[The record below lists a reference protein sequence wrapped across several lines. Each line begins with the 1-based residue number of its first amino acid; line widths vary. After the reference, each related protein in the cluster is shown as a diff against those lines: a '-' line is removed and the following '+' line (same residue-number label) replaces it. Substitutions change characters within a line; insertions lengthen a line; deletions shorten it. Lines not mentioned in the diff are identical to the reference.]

1 MYKITKQLFLF
12 ALLAA
17 FCLPAGANKDS
28 KINLPRGTV
37 EGYLDNGLHYI
48 IMPNALPRHGIEMRL
63 VMKVGS
69 LQENDQQK
77 GGAHFL
83 EHMSF
88 SGTKHFPQDAWVDY
102 FERLGMKYGRDIN
115 AFTGFDRTIYWLS
128 LPVADFGTQVM
139 DSTLLAV
146 RDILDGVS
154 FEPQL
159 VEQERGV
166 IKEELRGYSTGD
178 DFYNLK
184 IGDGRYIQRMPLGTE
199 PDIETISRNQLLNYY
214 HQWYLPQNACL
225 VVVGNVDAQD
235 MQKRIQD
242 TFSSIAKGQ
251 PTPLGKY
258 PLTYKKG
265 ITLHEVKDTVGT
277 SSKLEFI
284 IPHEGVVGN
293 TIASTALKEQ
303 YRLLIAAISKR
314 LAARGIR
321 CDISDA
327 WYLATQ
333 NHFSF
338 SVEGKGKQELKEK
351 MTQVL
356 GAFADITKKG
366 FGKEELADYVT
377 EKVNRMK
384 ADTIGFLSGKWCDD
398 FVDYI
403 ISGDRYVA
411 WDEDM
416 EKVKLLVSNTSSGQL
431 QKLFKT
437 ILNEG
442 KQSLLVAYQNNAGK
456 TESFTESELQQLWQQ
471 GLKTR
476 MPAYTYQ
483 RKEVE
488 AKQHVDIPACLSA
501 THPDANAS
509 IVSKRKYEDIG
520 VSEYQLANG
529 LRLVMRPT
537 TDKDST
543 IYIAM
548 HGRGGVGDLSKQ
560 EYPLLKDA
568 VSYVDMGGLAHINTD
583 QLTKVMQAEGLS
595 MSVGIADY
603 WHQVLASAP
612 TDKAQELM
620 NLVYEKITAPGKSYE
635 DFKEVRDAEI
645 ERFGKETLL
654 ERLLKRDINRRLS
667 RRVDS
672 LVCNMPANSG
682 VKIQKEDLNRLNLD
696 SMTNYYTS
704 LFANPQQTTLIVTGN
719 IDEEQ
724 VLGTIVNTFARLKAS
739 AHMTRF
745 EDKPSNMPKSPYKE
759 AFENDVETQTVLNYI
774 YSGNYKP
781 GLRQSLML
789 KLMRDVMQN
798 RLLSILREKMN
809 IVYSPY
815 ADLYYAGVPQ
825 AKYNFWLEIALKN
838 ENRDKAIQALDG
850 IIKELQ
856 TSRIS
861 EGELNKLKMSF
872 LVTKRKSLSDDAPA
886 EWKNILTTLLQNGE
900 SLEDFDNYSNC
911 LKSITTEDIR
921 KGFEEYV
928 RPERVALLYKGN
940 PF

>member
-1 MYKITKQLFLF
+1 MYKITKQLFLLV
-12 ALLAA
+12 LLAA

-37 EGYLDNGLHYI
+37 EGYLGNGLHYI

-184 IGDGRYIQRMPLGTE
+184 IGDGRYILRMPLGTE
-199 PDIETISRNQLLNYY
+199 QDIETISRNQLLNYY

-235 MQKRIQD
+235 MQKRIQA

-265 ITLHEVKDTVGT
+265 ITLHELKDTVGT

-303 YRLLIAAISKR
+303 YRLLISAISKR

-384 ADTIGFLSGKWCDD
+384 ADTVGFQSSKWCDD

-416 EKVKLLVSNTSSGQL
+416 EKVKLLVSNTSSSQL

-442 KQSLLVAYQNNAGK
+442 KESLLVAYQNNAGK
-456 TESFTESELQQLWQQ
+456 TESFSESELQQLWQQ

-488 AKQHVDIPACLSA
+488 EKQHVDMPVCLSA
-501 THPDANAS
+501 THPDASAS

-583 QLTKVMQAEGLS
+583 QLTEVMQAEGLS

-635 DFKEVRDAEI
+635 DFEEVRDAEI

-654 ERLLKRDINRRLS
+654 ERLLKRDINRMLS

-739 AHMTRF
+739 ARMTRF

>member
-488 AKQHVDIPACLSA
+488 EKQHVDIPACLSA
-501 THPDANAS
+501 THPDASAS

-654 ERLLKRDINRRLS
+654 ERLLKRDINRMLS

-672 LVCNMPANSG
+672 LVCNMPTNCG

-696 SMTNYYTS
+696 FMTNYYTS

-861 EGELNKLKMSF
+861 DGELNKLKMSF

>member
-488 AKQHVDIPACLSA
+488 EKQHVDIPACLSA
-501 THPDANAS
+501 THPDASAS

-654 ERLLKRDINRRLS
+654 ERLLKRDINRMLS

-672 LVCNMPANSG
+672 LVCNMPTNCG

-696 SMTNYYTS
+696 FMTNYYTS

>member
-115 AFTGFDRTIYWLS
+115 AFTGYDRTIYWLS

-184 IGDGRYIQRMPLGTE
+184 IGDGRYILRMPLGTE
-199 PDIETISRNQLLNYY
+199 QDIETISRNQLLNYY
-214 HQWYLPQNACL
+214 HQWYQPQNACL

-235 MQKRIQD
+235 MQKRIQA

-303 YRLLIAAISKR
+303 YRLLISAISKR

-384 ADTIGFLSGKWCDD
+384 ADTIEFQSGKWCDD

-416 EKVKLLVSNTSSGQL
+416 EKVKLLVSNTSSSQL

-442 KQSLLVAYQNNAGK
+442 KQSLLVAYQNNAEK
-456 TESFTESELQQLWQQ
+456 TESFSESELQQLWQQ

-488 AKQHVDIPACLSA
+488 EKQHVDMPACLSA
-501 THPDANAS
+501 THPDASAS
-509 IVSKRKYEDIG
+509 VVSKRRYEDIG

-568 VSYVDMGGLAHINTD
+568 VSYVDMGGLAHISTD
-583 QLTKVMQAEGLS
+583 QLTEVMQAEGLS

-645 ERFGKETLL
+645 EKFGKETLL
-654 ERLLKRDINRRLS
+654 ERLLKRDINRMLS

-682 VKIQKEDLNRLNLD
+682 VKIQKEDLSRLNLD

-739 AHMTRF
+739 ARMPRF

-900 SLEDFDNYSNC
+900 SLEDFNNYSNC

>member
-416 EKVKLLVSNTSSGQL
+416 EKVKLLVSNTSSSQL

>member
-431 QKLFKT
+431 QQLFKT

-488 AKQHVDIPACLSA
+488 EKQHVDIPACLSA
-501 THPDANAS
+501 THPDASAS

-654 ERLLKRDINRRLS
+654 ERLLKRDINRMLS

-672 LVCNMPANSG
+672 LVCNMPTNCG

-696 SMTNYYTS
+696 FMTNYYTS

>member
-1 MYKITKQLFLF
+1 MYKITKQLFLLV
-12 ALLAA
+12 LLAA
-17 FCLPAGANKDS
+17 FFLPAGANKDS

-199 PDIETISRNQLLNYY
+199 QDIETISRNQLLNYY

-384 ADTIGFLSGKWCDD
+384 ADTIGFQSGKWCDD

-456 TESFTESELQQLWQQ
+456 TESFTENELQQLWQQ

-488 AKQHVDIPACLSA
+488 EKQHVDIPACLSA

-568 VSYVDMGGLAHINTD
+568 VSYVDMGGLAHIYTD

-654 ERLLKRDINRRLS
+654 ERLLKRDINRMLS

-739 AHMTRF
+739 ARMTRF

>member
-12 ALLAA
+12 ILLAA
-17 FCLPAGANKDS
+17 FSLQAGANKDS
-28 KINLPRGTV
+28 KINLPRGTM

-166 IKEELRGYSTGD
+166 IKEELRSYSTGD

-184 IGDGRYIQRMPLGTE
+184 IGDGRYILRMPLGTE
-199 PDIETISRNQLLNYY
+199 KDIETISRNQLLNYY

-235 MQKRIQD
+235 MQKRIQA

-303 YRLLIAAISKR
+303 YRLLISAISKR
-314 LAARGIR
+314 LAAQGIR

-338 SVEGKGKQELKEK
+338 SVEGKGKQELKKK

-384 ADTIGFLSGKWCDD
+384 ADTVGSQSGKWCDD

-416 EKVKLLVSNTSSGQL
+416 EKIKLLVGNTSSSQI

-442 KQSLLVAYQNNAGK
+442 KKSLLVAYQNNAGK

-488 AKQHVDIPACLSA
+488 EKQHVDMPACLSA
-501 THPDANAS
+501 THPDASAS
-509 IVSKRKYEDIG
+509 IVSKRRYEDIG

-560 EYPLLKDA
+560 DYPLLKDA

-583 QLTKVMQAEGLS
+583 QLTEVMQAEGLS

-654 ERLLKRDINRRLS
+654 ERLLKRDINRMLS

-696 SMTNYYTS
+696 FMTNYYTS

-739 AHMTRF
+739 ARMPRF

>member
-12 ALLAA
+12 ILLAA
-17 FCLPAGANKDS
+17 FSLQAGANKDS

-184 IGDGRYIQRMPLGTE
+184 IGDGRYILRMPLGTE
-199 PDIETISRNQLLNYY
+199 QDIETISRNQLLNYY

-235 MQKRIQD
+235 MQKRIQA

-265 ITLHEVKDTVGT
+265 ITLHELKDTVGT

-303 YRLLIAAISKR
+303 DRLLISAISKR

-384 ADTIGFLSGKWCDD
+384 ADTVGFRSGKWCDD

-416 EKVKLLVSNTSSGQL
+416 EKVKLLVGNTSSSQL

-483 RKEVE
+483 RKEAE
-488 AKQHVDIPACLSA
+488 EKQHVDMPACLSA
-501 THPDANAS
+501 THPDASAS
-509 IVSKRKYEDIG
+509 VVSKRRYEDIG

-560 EYPLLKDA
+560 DYPLLKDA

-583 QLTKVMQAEGLS
+583 QLTEVMQAEGLS

-654 ERLLKRDINRRLS
+654 ERLLKRDINRMLS

-739 AHMTRF
+739 ARMTRF

>member
-1 MYKITKQLFLF
+1 MYKITKQLFLLV
-12 ALLAA
+12 LLAA

-37 EGYLDNGLHYI
+37 EGYLGNGLHYI

-184 IGDGRYIQRMPLGTE
+184 IGDGRYILRMPLGTE
-199 PDIETISRNQLLNYY
+199 QDIETISRNQLLNYY

-225 VVVGNVDAQD
+225 VVVGNVNAQD
-235 MQKRIQD
+235 MQKRIQA

-265 ITLHEVKDTVGT
+265 ITLHELKDTVGT

-303 YRLLIAAISKR
+303 YRLLISAISKR

-356 GAFADITKKG
+356 GAFSDITKKG

-384 ADTIGFLSGKWCDD
+384 ADTIGFQSGKWCDD

-416 EKVKLLVSNTSSGQL
+416 EKVKLLISNTSSSQL

-456 TESFTESELQQLWQQ
+456 TESFTESELQQLWLQ

-488 AKQHVDIPACLSA
+488 EKQHVDMPACLSA
-501 THPDANAS
+501 THPDASAS

-583 QLTKVMQAEGLS
+583 QLTEVMQAEGLS

-654 ERLLKRDINRRLS
+654 ERLLKRDINRMLS

-719 IDEEQ
+719 IDEEK
-724 VLGTIVNTFARLKAS
+724 VLGTIVNTFAHLKTS
-739 AHMTRF
+739 DRMTRF

>member
-12 ALLAA
+12 ILLAA
-17 FCLPAGANKDS
+17 FSLQAGANKDS

-166 IKEELRGYSTGD
+166 IKEELRSYSTGD

-184 IGDGRYIQRMPLGTE
+184 IGDGRYILRMPLGTE
-199 PDIETISRNQLLNYY
+199 QDIETISRNQLLNYY

-235 MQKRIQD
+235 IQKRIQA
-242 TFSSIAKGQ
+242 TFSPIAKGQ

-303 YRLLIAAISKR
+303 YRLLISAISKR
-314 LAARGIR
+314 LAAQGIR

-384 ADTIGFLSGKWCDD
+384 ADTVGFQSSKWCDD

-416 EKVKLLVSNTSSGQL
+416 EKVKLLVSNTSSSQL

-442 KQSLLVAYQNNAGK
+442 KESLLVAYQNNAGK
-456 TESFTESELQQLWQQ
+456 TESFSESELQQLWQQ

-483 RKEVE
+483 REEVE
-488 AKQHVDIPACLSA
+488 EKQHVDIPACLSA
-501 THPDANAS
+501 THPDASAS

-568 VSYVDMGGLAHINTD
+568 VSYVDMGGLTHLNTD
-583 QLTKVMQAEGLS
+583 QLTEVMQAEGLS
-595 MSVGIADY
+595 MSVGITDY

-645 ERFGKETLL
+645 EKFGKETLL
-654 ERLLKRDINRRLS
+654 ERLLKRDINRMLS

-724 VLGTIVNTFARLKAS
+724 VLSTIVNTFARLKAS
-739 AHMTRF
+739 DRMTRF